1 MKKDKID
8 EKKRFRRLKRNI
20 IRPAFLVLL
29 KYFEIFSFYFLRSS
43 SQRAL
48 LQSIIMKNLLQFY
61 NVEYI
66 IHLYSVLYCKV
77 HYTYKVPVQTV
88 AK

>member
-48 LQSIIMKNLLQFY
+48 LQSIIMKTRT
-61 NVEYI
+61 
-66 IHLYSVLYCKV
+66 SVLQRIV
-77 HYTYKVPVQTV
+77 HYTLVQCTLL
-88 AK
+88 